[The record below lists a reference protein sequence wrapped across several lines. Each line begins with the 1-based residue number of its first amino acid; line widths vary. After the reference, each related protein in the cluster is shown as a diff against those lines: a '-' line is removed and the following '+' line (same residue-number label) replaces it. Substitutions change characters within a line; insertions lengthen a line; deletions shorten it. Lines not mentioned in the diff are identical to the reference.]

1 MKFGLSREERKER
14 EKPFWSLSE
23 EEVVNLIIE
32 TEKYIKRFRQDPFLV
47 IVRKELEQ
55 DLETLHTILLE
66 FEYGKRRNPSTT
78 K

>member
-1 MKFGLSREERKER
+1 MKFGLSHEERKER

-32 TEKYIKRFRQDPFLV
+32 TEKCVERFRKEPFLV
-47 IVRKELEQ
+47 IAAKELDR
-55 DLETLHTILLE
+55 DLEVLHTILLE
-66 FEYGKRRNPSTT
+66 FQYGNRRNPSTT

>member
-1 MKFGLSREERKER
+1 MKFGLTYEEKIER
-14 EKPFWSLSE
+14 QKPFWSLSE

-32 TEKYIKRFRQDPFLV
+32 TEKCIERFRQEPFLV
-47 IVRKELEQ
+47 ISRKELEQ

-66 FEYGKRRNPSTT
+66 FQYGKRRNPSTT